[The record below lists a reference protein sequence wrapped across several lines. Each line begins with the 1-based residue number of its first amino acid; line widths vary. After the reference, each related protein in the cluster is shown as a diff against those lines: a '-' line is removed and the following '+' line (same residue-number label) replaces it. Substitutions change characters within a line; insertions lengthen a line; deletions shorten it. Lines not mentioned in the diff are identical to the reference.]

1 MQLFPTVLILSNKF
15 DFSTD
20 LITIQLAREGVSY
33 LRLNRDQFELY
44 DIDLDP
50 LIPVLRVRY
59 DETQYEITEQT
70 LHSIYYRAPTFL
82 RDIYQPTASA
92 EEQLYRTQWAAFVR
106 SLDLFEKVKWVNNPV
121 ATYRAENKPLQL
133 LLARKAGFLVPS
145 THVTNRIAEKPVSP
159 VAIKSLDT
167 AIVHDNDQEAFVY
180 TRIVDPAD
188 ITDVRYRSPFIVQQ
202 ALIPKID
209 LRVTVI
215 ENQLVAVSLVGEK
228 EINEDWRLYKDS
240 IHYEIIQLPL
250 EIEAACKLFTQS
262 LSLNFAAIDLIL
274 HNNQYFFIEVN
285 PTGEWSWLQKNT
297 GFRFDQLITKSLS
310 A

>member
-20 LITIQLAREGVSY
+20 LITIQLSREGVSY
-33 LRLNRDQFELY
+33 LRLNRDQLELY

-50 LIPVLRVRY
+50 LIPVLRVTY
-59 DETQYEITEQT
+59 ENTQYEINEQK

-82 RDIYQPTASA
+82 RDIYQQTASA

-106 SLDLFEKVKWVNNPV
+106 SLDIFEKVKWVNNPV

-133 LLARKAGFLVPS
+133 LYAQRAGFHVPH
-145 THVTNRIAEKPVSP
+145 THITNRITEKPVSP

-180 TRIVDPAD
+180 TRIVDPAE
-188 ITDVRYRSPFIVQQ
+188 ITDTRYSSPFIAQH
-202 ALIPKID
+202 ALVPKLD
-209 LRVTVI
+209 LRVTII
-215 ENQLVAVSLVGEK
+215 ENQLVAVSLQGEE

-240 IHYEIIQLPL
+240 IHYEIIKLPK
-250 EIEAACKLFTQS
+250 EIETACILFTQS
-262 LSLNFAAIDLIL
+262 LYLNFAAIDLIL

-297 GFRFDQLITKSLS
+297 GFRFDQLISKSLS
-310 A
+310 S